1 MLFKAGTA
9 LIVIW
14 LLGLL
19 GPYRAGQ
26 LGHMFL
32 LVGLLLL
39 LLAMVKARDA
49 AMRRPGPTEGPER
62 HDAPRH

>member
-14 LLGLL
+14 LLGLFAL
-19 GPYRAGQ
+19 YRVGQ
-26 LGHMFL
+26 FGHVFL

-39 LLAMVKARDA
+39 LLAMLRARDA
-49 AMRRPGPTEGPER
+49 AIRRPGPGEDPER
-62 HDAPRH
+62 HDAPRR